1 MLSFFL
7 SRRRSPLAVRLL
19 ITILVTSSLITLVA
33 VALQLYIEYRSDV
46 ELIEQRLNQIKGSYS
61 DSVAL
66 SVWNFDRKQFSSQ
79 LEGILHFP
87 DVIYAEIRGE
97 DDELIAARGNP
108 QEKGFIR
115 EEIAL
120 ITTDFGRTV
129 RPGRLIIVASLERV
143 YNNLFQRG
151 LIILVT
157 QGIKTLIV
165 SIVILLAF
173 HWMVTRHLYQIG
185 AYARQIDLGSKQRLQ
200 MQRAPGTNDELDF
213 IVHAINDMQDN
224 IQSSYRTIAELNQN
238 LERKVE
244 QRTRELQAST
254 EKFRY
259 LFQNALESIAIFR
272 QDRCVDLN
280 KAGLELFRFD
290 SLEQAQGLHAQALVA
305 PESIEIVRQKIA
317 HQDAEPYEAI
327 GKRRDGSQ
335 FPMLVKGQNAI
346 IEGKSTRITS
356 AIDLTELKRSEAALR
371 QANQE
376 LARIAHTDP
385 LTGAFNRRY
394 LDEAASNHIAL
405 AKREGRDIAIAI
417 MDIDDFKPINDRFG
431 HDVGDRV
438 ISVLVDLIREQ
449 IRQSDLIVRFGGEE
463 FVLLLPNTGL
473 EDAEHVAEKI
483 RQQVAASQAVAPVR
497 FTLSIGVTVV
507 SSLDQN
513 ISDSI
518 ARADKALYQAKRAG
532 KNRVGRSPAPEP
544 LSCAARHRSEQ
555 HHE

>member
-7 SRRRSPLAVRLL
+7 SRRRSPLALRLL
-19 ITILVTSSLITLVA
+19 ITILVTSSLITLLA
-33 VALQLYIEYRSDV
+33 VALQLYVEYRSDV
-46 ELIEQRLNQIKGSYS
+46 ELIEQRLNQIQGSYS

-66 SVWNFDRKQFSSQ
+66 CVWNFDRKQFNSQ

-87 DVIYAEIRGE
+87 DIVYAEIRGE
-97 DDELIAARGNP
+97 DGELIAARGTP
-108 QEKGFIR
+108 QDKGFIR
-115 EEIAL
+115 KEIAL
-120 ITTDFGRTV
+120 STTDFGRSV
-129 RPGRLIIVASLERV
+129 QPGRLVIVASLERV

-173 HWMVTRHLYQIG
+173 HWMVTRHLYRIG
-185 AYARQIDLGSKQRLQ
+185 TYARQIDLGSEQRLQ

-213 IVHAINDMQDN
+213 IAHAINDMQDN
-224 IQSSYRTIAELNQN
+224 LQHSYRTIAELNQS
-238 LERKVE
+238 LEHKVE
-244 QRTRELQAST
+244 QRTRALQAST

-259 LFQNALESIAIFR
+259 LFQNALESIGIFD
-272 QDRCVDLN
+272 QEHCVDLN
-280 KAGLELFRFD
+280 KAGLELFGFS
-290 SLEQAQGLHAQALVA
+290 SLAQAQGLHALDFVA
-305 PESIEIVRQKIA
+305 PESMAIVREKIA
-317 HQDAEPYEAI
+317 RQDAEPYEAI
-327 GKRRDGSQ
+327 GRKRDGSQ
-335 FPMLVKGQNAI
+335 FPMLVKGQNALI
-346 IEGKSTRITS
+346 DGKPTRITS
-356 AIDLTELKRSEAALR
+356 AIDLTEIKRSEAALR

-394 LDEAASNHIAL
+394 LDEAATSLLAL
-405 AKREGRDIAIAI
+405 AKREGRDIAIAM

-431 HDVGDRV
+431 HDMGDRV
-438 ISVLVDLIREQ
+438 IAVLVDLIRQQ

-463 FVLLLPNTGL
+463 FVLMLPNTGL

-483 RQQVAASQAVAPVR
+483 RQQVATSQAAAPVQ
-497 FTLSIGVTVV
+497 FTLSIGLTVV
-507 SSLDQN
+507 SSLDQT

-518 ARADKALYQAKRAG
+518 ARADKALYQAKREG
-532 KNRVGRSPAPEP
+532 KNRVCSKPTSEP
-544 LSCAARHRSEQ
+544 LSRAAPSRFG

>member
-19 ITILVTSSLITLVA
+19 ITILVTSSLITLLA
-33 VALQLYIEYRSDV
+33 VGLQLYVEYRSDV

-66 SVWNFDRKQFSSQ
+66 SVWNFDRKQFNSQ

-87 DVIYAEIRGE
+87 DIVYAEIRGE
-97 DDELIAARGNP
+97 DGELIAARGTP
-108 QEKGFIR
+108 KDKGIR

-120 ITTDFGRTV
+120 ITTDFDRSV
-129 RPGRLIIVASLERV
+129 QPGRLIIIASLERV

-185 AYARQIDLGSKQRLQ
+185 TYARQIDLGSKQRLQ
-200 MQRAPGTNDELDF
+200 MERAPGTNDELDF
-213 IVHAINDMQDN
+213 IVRAINDMQDN
-224 IQSSYRTIAELNQN
+224 IQHSYQTIAELNQS
-238 LERKVE
+238 LEHKVE

-254 EKFRY
+254 EKFSY
-259 LFQNALESIAIFR
+259 LFQNALESIAIF
-272 QDRCVDLN
+272 QEDRCVDLN
-280 KAGLELFRFD
+280 KAGLELFGFG
-290 SLEQAQGLHAQALVA
+290 SLAQAQDLHALEFVA
-305 PESIEIVRQKIA
+305 PESMAIAREKIA
-317 HQDAEPYEAI
+317 CQDAEPYEAI
-327 GKRRDGSQ
+327 GRKRDGSQ
-335 FPMLVKGQNAI
+335 FPMLVKGQNAMI
-346 IEGKSTRITS
+346 DGKPTRITS
-356 AIDLTELKRSEAALR
+356 AIDLTEIKRSEAALR

-394 LDEAASNHIAL
+394 LDEAAGSLVAL
-405 AKREGRDIAIAI
+405 AKREGRDIAIAM

-438 ISVLVDLIREQ
+438 ISALVDLIRKQ

-463 FVLLLPNTGL
+463 FVLMLPNTGL
-473 EDAEHVAEKI
+473 EDAEQVAEKI
-483 RQQVAASQAVAPVR
+483 RQQVATSQAVAPVQ
-497 FTLSIGVTVV
+497 FTLSIGLTVV

-513 ISDSI
+513 ITDSI
-518 ARADKALYQAKRAG
+518 ARADKALYQAKREG
-532 KNRVGRSPAPEP
+532 KNRVCSRPTPEP
-544 LSCAARHRSEQ
+544 LSRAAPYRKTK
-555 HHE
+555 